1 MTRPRSGIA
10 ARIVAVYAAA
20 GALWILSS
28 DRLLALAV
36 QDPELLTR
44 FQTYKG
50 WLFVAVTALLLFWLV
65 NRHVAGVEGAEE
77 RLRERNEELCMV
89 EEELRQ
95 QLDEYERSQHELKA
109 SEENYRLLF
118 ASNPH
123 PMWVFDLETFAFL
136 EVNDAAV
143 AHYGYSREE
152 FLAMTIRDIRPP
164 EDLPALVETVKRV
177 SSGPDRVGVWRHR
190 KKDGT
195 IIYVEIASHTMTF
208 AGRSAKVV
216 MCIDVTER
224 VRAEGEILRLN
235 AELEERV
242 RERTAE
248 LERANRELESFSYSV
263 SHDLRAPLRHM
274 DGFSKA
280 LLEDYGERLD
290 AEGKGYLVRIRA
302 GAQRMGRLIDD
313 LLQLADVGR
322 GELERR
328 PVNLSALAQLIA
340 AELRQ
345 GEPERE
351 VTFRIVE
358 GVRAEGDSRL
368 LRVALENLLGN
379 AWKYTGKRE
388 GAVIEFGAEERG
400 GERVYLVR
408 DNGVGFD
415 MAYAGKLFQPFQRLH
430 RAEDF
435 EGTGIGLATV
445 RRVVERH
452 GGRIWAEGT
461 VGLGA
466 AFYFTLGVCRA

>member
-1 MTRPRSGIA
+1 MTRPQIGIA
-10 ARIVAVYAAA
+10 ARIAAA
-20 GALWILSS
+20 YTVAGSLWILTS
-28 DRLLALAV
+28 DRLLSLAV
-36 QDPELLTR
+36 RDPELLTR
-44 FQTYKG
+44 SQTFKG
-50 WLFVAVTALLLFWLV
+50 WLFVAVTAALLFWLV
-65 NRHVAGVEGAEE
+65 NSHVAGMAEAEE
-77 RLRERNEELCMV
+77 RLRESNEELCMV

-95 QLDEYERSQHELKA
+95 QLDEYERSQHELTA
-109 SEENYRLLF
+109 
-118 ASNPH
+118 
-123 PMWVFDLETFAFL
+123 
-136 EVNDAAV
+136 
-143 AHYGYSREE
+143 SRE
-152 FLAMTIRDIRPP
+152 
-164 EDLPALVETVKRV
+164 
-177 SSGPDRVGVWRHR
+177 
-190 KKDGT
+190 
-195 IIYVEIASHTMTF
+195 
-208 AGRSAKVV
+208 KV
-216 MCIDVTER
+216 
-224 VRAEGEILRLN
+224 LRLN

-280 LLEDYGERLD
+280 LLEDYGDRLD
-290 AEGKGYLVRIRA
+290 ADGKNHLVRIRA

-328 PVNLSALAQLIA
+328 SVNLSVLAQLIA

-345 GEPERE
+345 EEPERE
-351 VTFRIVE
+351 VTFRIAE

-388 GAVIEFGAEERG
+388 GAVIEFGVEERD
-400 GERVYLVR
+400 GEPVYLVR

-415 MAYAGKLFQPFQRLH
+415 MAYADKLFQPFQRLH
-430 RAEDF
+430 RAEEF

-452 GGRIWAEGT
+452 GGSIRAEGT
-461 VGLGA
+461 VGSGA
-466 AFYFTLGVCRA
+466 SFYFTLGR

>member
-1 MTRPRSGIA
+1 MTRPQICIA
-10 ARIVAVYAAA
+10 ARIAAA
-20 GALWILSS
+20 YAIAASLWILSS
-28 DRLLALAV
+28 DRLLSLAV
-36 QDPELLTR
+36 RDPELLTR
-44 FQTYKG
+44 FQTFKG
-50 WLFVAVTALLLFWLV
+50 WLFVALTATLLYWLV
-65 NRHVAGVEGAEE
+65 NRHIAVIEGAEE

-95 QLDEYERSQHELKA
+95 QLDEYERSQHELTA
-109 SEENYRLLF
+109 S
-118 ASNPH
+118 
-123 PMWVFDLETFAFL
+123 
-136 EVNDAAV
+136 
-143 AHYGYSREE
+143 
-152 FLAMTIRDIRPP
+152 
-164 EDLPALVETVKRV
+164 
-177 SSGPDRVGVWRHR
+177 
-190 KKDGT
+190 
-195 IIYVEIASHTMTF
+195 
-208 AGRSAKVV
+208 
-216 MCIDVTER
+216 
-224 VRAEGEILRLN
+224 GEKILRLN

-242 RERTAE
+242 RERTTE

-280 LLEDYGERLD
+280 LLEDYGDRLD
-290 AEGKGYLVRIRA
+290 AEARNHLVRIRA

-322 GELERR
+322 GQLERR

-351 VTFRIVE
+351 VTFRIAE

-379 AWKYTGKRE
+379 AWKYTGKRA
-388 GAVIEFGAEERG
+388 GAVIEFGAEEDE

-430 RAEDF
+430 RAEEF

-466 AFYFTLGVCRA
+466 SFCFTLGR